1 MRCLLIQP
9 MKAPHIITPLLIS
22 IALAGCVTTGIS
34 STQALDTV
42 QLRERLAEEKNAV
55 SHPSSLS
62 SAIRYGRYT
71 LASTSPRTDQMDLL
85 GQIIDIRIPTG
96 LSPSVHDAMA
106 YVLLHSGYR
115 LCAGEEEVRTLFAY
129 PLPASH
135 YHLGPIAV
143 RDALSILAGDA
154 WELEINNKSRTL
166 CFTPQTKPGPSRA
179 ATLSVLAPANSSVL
193 TGGHL

>member
-22 IALAGCVTTGIS
+22 IALVGCVTTGIS

-42 QLRERLAEEKNAV
+42 RLRERLSEEKNAV
-55 SHPSSLS
+55 SHPFSLS

-71 LASTSPRTDQMDLL
+71 LASTSPRTDQIDLL
-85 GQIIDIRIPTG
+85 GQIIDIRIPSS

-115 LCAGEEEVRTLFAY
+115 LCTGDEEVRALFAY

-143 RDALSILAGDA
+143 RDALSILAGNA
-154 WELEINNKSRTL
+154 WELEIKDKSRTL

-179 ATLSVLAPANSSVL
+179 ATLSVLAPANSSVFA
-193 TGGHL
+193 GGHL